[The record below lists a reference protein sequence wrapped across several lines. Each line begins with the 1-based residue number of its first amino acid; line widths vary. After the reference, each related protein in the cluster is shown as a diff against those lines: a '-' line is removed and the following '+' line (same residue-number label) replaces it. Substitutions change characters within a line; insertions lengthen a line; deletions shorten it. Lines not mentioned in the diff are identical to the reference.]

1 MLYTPGD
8 DRFARKVI
16 SLIHIVNS
24 RFLVRDF
31 KLFFQKIIFFI
42 NINSEVWIFN
52 ELSLEVEICP

>member
-16 SLIHIVNS
+16 GLIHIVNS
-24 RFLVRDF
+24 GFLVRDF
-31 KLFFQKIIFFI
+31 KLFLNIV
-42 NINSEVWIFN
+42 NINTVVWIFN